1 MNSQK
6 GQLMV
11 RPRIPDEIK
20 RLRGTYRPG
29 RANAPANGLCDGAN
43 RRIRA
48 AKSLLD
54 ADSLAVYIEALEL
67 IEDATP
73 HVAGKHAMPDA
84 DALADIEIIEGAA
97 DALLDSIGADEQT
110 RDILSLH
117 SSDLY
122 HLIIDAQARADLH
135 AKLPGYHSADVRSR
149 DPDLRKA
156 KPLTA
161 LGLRQTKKQTTNEL

>member
-84 DALADIEIIEGAA
+84 DA
-97 DALLDSIGADEQT
+97 
-110 RDILSLH
+110 
-117 SSDLY
+117 
-122 HLIIDAQARADLH
+122 RADLH

>member
-73 HVAGKHAMPDA
+73 HVAGKHAMP
-84 DALADIEIIEGAA
+84 
-97 DALLDSIGADEQT
+97 
-110 RDILSLH
+110 LH